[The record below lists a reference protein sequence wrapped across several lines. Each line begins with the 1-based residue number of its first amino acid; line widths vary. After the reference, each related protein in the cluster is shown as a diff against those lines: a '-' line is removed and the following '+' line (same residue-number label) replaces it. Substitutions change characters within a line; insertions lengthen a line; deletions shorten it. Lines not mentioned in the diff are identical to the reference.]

1 MMSFI
6 LLALIGFA
14 RADGYGVP
22 SPAQSVAPAPAPYGA
37 PYSSNAAALQQ
48 QQPVQ
53 YQPYTNLIN
62 QPVPI
67 GIQHGLTS
75 YPPTIY
81 GMYSTQPQQLSQG
94 PYQMYGQQPIPS
106 SLYMN
111 YPQGMVPR
119 PQPQQHPQH
128 VQQAQ
133 QQQQQQQA
141 GMTSVPSQA
150 GMAGLPSGAMAYL
163 ASSYLPSTS
172 LSSAAPTG
180 YAAHPTI
187 TGPTMEREPTVAVA
201 AMSAFTGLTSS
212 TVDPW
217 ASLSGMT
224 TKKTDNRKKKNSE
237 GI

>member
-1 MMSFI
+1 MMCFI

-37 PYSSNAAALQQ
+37 PYSSSAVALQQ
-48 QQPVQ
+48 QQPAQ
-53 YQPYTNLIN
+53 YQPYTNVIN

-67 GIQHGLTS
+67 GVQHGLTG
-75 YPPTIY
+75 YPPTVY

-94 PYQMYGQQPIPS
+94 PYQMYGQQPISS

-111 YPQGMVPR
+111 YPQGMVLR
-119 PQPQQHPQH
+119 TQPQQQPQH

-133 QQQQQQQA
+133 QQQA
-141 GMTSVPSQA
+141 GMTGIPSQA

-163 ASSYLPSTS
+163 TSPYLPSTS
-172 LSSAAPTG
+172 ISSAAPTG

-187 TGPTMEREPTVAVA
+187 PGPTMEREPTVSGA
-201 AMSAFTGLTSS
+201 AMNAFTALTSS

-224 TKKTDNRKKKNSE
+224 TKKTDDRKKKSSE